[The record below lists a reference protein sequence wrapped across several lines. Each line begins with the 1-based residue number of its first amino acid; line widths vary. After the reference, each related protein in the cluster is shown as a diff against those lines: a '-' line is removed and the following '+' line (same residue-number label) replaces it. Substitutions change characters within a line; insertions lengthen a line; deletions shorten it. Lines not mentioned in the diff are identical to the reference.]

1 MRLHFIY
8 KMSSYSKILRF
19 FFVLTIYYFF
29 TRFPYLFGY
38 NMDLFPE
45 INVRSILLKIHEV
58 IYLSFFFNASIVAL
72 GASVVSKMISSVISL
87 FYNEI
92 RIIISK
98 LVANLNSFNID
109 VNLDISN
116 PFLYS
121 YKTKAL
127 LE

>member
-8 KMSSYSKILRF
+8 KMSTYSKILRF
-19 FFVLTIYYFF
+19 FFALTLYYFF

-45 INVRSILLKIHEV
+45 INVRSVLIKIHEA
-58 IYLSFFFNASIVAL
+58 IHLSFFFNASFVAL

-87 FYNEI
+87 FYSEI
-92 RIIISK
+92 RII
-98 LVANLNSFNID
+98 VAGLIINLKSFKND
-109 VNLDISN
+109 TNLDVSN